1 MEVHCDEGVAI
12 RIGPEPCAWSREGPG
27 EASVGEQA
35 GWVLSRERRVLGVDP
50 VSPRG
55 RPHGQPRYCEWQV
68 GPARSETPSM
78 HGRSLSGNR
87 EISGLTMADMSDG
100 PHREGRRGRR
110 R

>member
-1 MEVHCDEGVAI
+1 VQVHCDEGVAT

-27 EASVGEQA
+27 EASVGEHA

-55 RPHGQPRYCEWQV
+55 RPHGLPRDREWQV

-78 HGRSLSGNR
+78 HGRSLCGNR
-87 EISGLTMADMSDG
+87 EISGSAAACVGGG
-100 PHREGRRGRR
+100 PYREGREGRRR
-110 R
+110 